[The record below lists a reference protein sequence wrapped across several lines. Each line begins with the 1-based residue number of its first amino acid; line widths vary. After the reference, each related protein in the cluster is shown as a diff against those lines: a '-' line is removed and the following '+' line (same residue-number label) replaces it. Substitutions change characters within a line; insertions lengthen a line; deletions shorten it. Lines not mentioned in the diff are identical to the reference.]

1 MGNITTI
8 NILNLIKWYE
18 LIQYIENVQDP
29 IGKKY

>member
-1 MGNITTI
+1 MGNITII

-18 LIQYIENVQDP
+18 LIQYIENVQDA